1 MQKTSVLMTI
11 RGLPEPT
18 SANTYL
24 VSTEINTKKLNAR
37 KIILDG
43 FKKLYPIFKSTEER
57 SEEEKKE
64 KIAKLVID
72 FKFGDSDIINVELR
86 KEKKDSGVINMLDD
100 GGQIEEILATAL
112 QPFILKDET
121 TIHIIKGPD
130 YDFLHG
136 FKMKK
141 KEVEKSETMV

>member
-1 MQKTSVLMTI
+1 MQKTSVLMI
-11 RGLPEPT
+11 ISLPEPEN
-18 SANTYL
+18 ANTFI
-24 VSTEINTKKLNAR
+24 VSTEINRKKLKAR
-37 KIILDG
+37 NIILDE
-43 FKKLYPIFKSTEER
+43 FKKLYPIFKSPEDR

-64 KIAKLVID
+64 KIAKLVIG
-72 FKFGDSDIINVELR
+72 FNFGDPDLINVELR
-86 KEKKDSGVINMLDD
+86 KEKKDSGIINMLNDEEK
-100 GGQIEEILATAL
+100 IEEILITAL

-136 FKMKK
+136 FKIKK